1 MEINSNNIVFNEDTH
16 TYTRNDADYT
26 SVTTLL
32 KNYNLSA
39 DYSNIDP
46 VVLAKAAE
54 RGKQVHKVL
63 ENYIKKNEFV
73 PNVDLGNFMQYIQ
86 LRGIDLTTA
95 ASEEIVYNDTYK
107 IAGTIDFQYIDGDDI
122 IIADFKTTSSIHWNS
137 VTWQLSIYN
146 YIKTNGD
153 VLSYYLNKLK
163 VIHMY
168 NGKFAIH
175 ELPLIEYNEVVKLLE
190 ANLNNTPYTY
200 IPDTS
205 MIISDSESVVLEQL
219 MIEINQCEKILEEL
233 NAKKAAY
240 SKRLLQNMKD
250 NNQRN
255 LNINNVFMSVKN
267 SYDRHTVDKD
277 LLKAYCDSKGIDINI
292 FLKTTNIP
300 ETLSLRYVG
309 GKKHGK

>member
-1 MEINSNNIVFNEDTH
+1 
-16 TYTRNDADYT
+16 
-26 SVTTLL
+26 
-32 KNYNLSA
+32 
-39 DYSNIDP
+39 
-46 VVLAKAAE
+46 
-54 RGKQVHKVL
+54 
-63 ENYIKKNEFV
+63 
-73 PNVDLGNFMQYIQ
+73 
-86 LRGIDLTTA
+86 
-95 ASEEIVYNDTYK
+95 
-107 IAGTIDFQYIDGDDI
+107 
-122 IIADFKTTSSIHWNS
+122 
-137 VTWQLSIYN
+137 
-146 YIKTNGD
+146 
-153 VLSYYLNKLK
+153 
-163 VIHMY
+163 MY
-168 NGKFAIH
+168 NGKFSIH

-200 IPDTS
+200 VPDTS

-255 LNINNVFMSVKN
+255 LHINNVLMSVKN
-267 SYDRHTVDKD
+267 SYNRHIVDKD